1 MMIMISVIDGT
12 GNDTKESHC
21 EMF

>member
-21 EMF
+21 ELF